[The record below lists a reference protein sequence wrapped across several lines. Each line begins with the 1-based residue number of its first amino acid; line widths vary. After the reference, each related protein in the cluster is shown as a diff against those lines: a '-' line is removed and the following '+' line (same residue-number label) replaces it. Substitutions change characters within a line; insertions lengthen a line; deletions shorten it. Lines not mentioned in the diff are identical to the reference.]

1 MKNSNYV
8 TKKDHRRSTAPKK
21 NPRTYGTPP
30 FTVAVIHGGP
40 GAPGEMAPVARAL
53 APRWG
58 VLEPLQTAS
67 TLDGQVNELQTILQH
82 TVPVTLIGWSWGA
95 WLSFMLAARHPETV
109 KKLILVGSG
118 PFEAK
123 YAVHIMEERLR
134 RLSAAERAEVF
145 SLSAALDDPAVTNKS
160 TIMARLGTI
169 IAKADAY
176 EPLLHER
183 EQLECQYQIH
193 RRVWAEA
200 DALRRSG
207 ELLALGTKITCPVVA
222 LHGDYD
228 PHPAEGVSEPLAR
241 VLTDFHFVLLQHCGH
256 CPWIER
262 QARDQFYRIIKH
274 ELE

>member
-1 MKNSNYV
+1 M
-8 TKKDHRRSTAPKK
+8 K
-21 NPRTYGTPP
+21 NPRTYGAPP
-30 FTVAVIHGGP
+30 FTVAVVHGGP

-53 APRWG
+53 APGWG
-58 VLEPLQTAS
+58 VLEPLQTAA
-67 TLDGQVNELQTILQH
+67 TFDGQVQELQAILQH
-82 TVPVTLIGWSWGA
+82 TGDLPVTLIGWSWGA
-95 WLSFMLAARHPETV
+95 WLSFMLAARHPGTV

-118 PFEAK
+118 PFETT
-123 YAVHIMEERLR
+123 YAANITKTRLR
-134 RLSAAERAEVF
+134 RLSAAERADVF
-145 SLSAALDDPAVTNKS
+145 ALSAALDEPAGTDKS
-160 TIMARLGTI
+160 TVMAQLGTV

-176 EPLLHER
+176 DPLLHER

-193 RRVWAEA
+193 QRVWAEA

-228 PHPAEGVSEPLAR
+228 PHPAEGVNKPLAR
-241 VLTDFHFVLLQHCGH
+241 VLTDFHFVLLKHCGH

-262 QARDQFYRIIKH
+262 RARDQFYMIIKH

>member
-1 MKNSNYV
+1 MK
-8 TKKDHRRSTAPKK
+8 K
-21 NPRTYGTPP
+21 PRIYGAPP
-30 FTVAVIHGGP
+30 FTVAVVHGGP
-40 GAPGEMAPVARAL
+40 GAPGEIAPVARAL

-58 VLEPLQTAS
+58 VLEPLQTAA
-67 TLDGQVNELQTILQH
+67 TLNGQINELQAILQH
-82 TVPVTLIGWSWGA
+82 TGNLPVTLIGWSWGA
-95 WLSFMLAARHPETV
+95 WLSFMLAARHPESV
-109 KKLILVGSG
+109 KKLVLVGSG

-123 YAVHIMEERLR
+123 YAAHIMDTRLR
-134 RLSAAERAEVF
+134 RLSPAERADVF
-145 SLSAALDDPAVTNKS
+145 SLSAALDDPAVTDKS
-160 TIMARLGTI
+160 TLMAQLGTL

-193 RRVWAEA
+193 QRVWAEA

-228 PHPAEGVSEPLAR
+228 PHPAEGVREPLAR
-241 VLTDFHFVLLQHCGH
+241 VLTEFQFVLLQHCGH

-262 QARDQFYRIIKH
+262 RARDQFYMLLKQ

>member
-1 MKNSNYV
+1 M
-8 TKKDHRRSTAPKK
+8 K
-21 NPRTYGTPP
+21 NPRTYGAPP
-30 FTVAVIHGGP
+30 FTVAVVHGGP

-53 APRWG
+53 ASRWG

-67 TLDGQVNELQTILQH
+67 TLDGQINELHAILQH
-82 TVPVTLIGWSWGA
+82 TGDLPVTLIGWSWGA
-95 WLSFMLAARHPETV
+95 WLSFMLAARHPELV

-123 YAVHIMEERLR
+123 YATQIMDTRLR
-134 RLSAAERAEVF
+134 RLSAGERADVLA
-145 SLSAALDDPAVTNKS
+145 LSAALDDPAVTNKS
-160 TIMARLGTI
+160 MIMTRLGTMI
-169 IAKADAY
+169 TKADAY

-183 EQLECQYQIH
+183 EYLECQYHIH
-193 RRVWAEA
+193 QRVWAEA

-207 ELLALGTKITCPVVA
+207 QLLALGTKITCPVVA

-228 PHPAEGVSEPLAR
+228 PHPAEGVKEPLAQ
-241 VLTDFHFVLLQHCGH
+241 VLADFQFVLLKHCGH

-262 QARDQFYRIIKH
+262 RAKERFFQIIKD

>member
-1 MKNSNYV
+1 M
-8 TKKDHRRSTAPKK
+8 K

-30 FTVAVIHGGP
+30 FSVAVVHGGP

-58 VLEPLQTAS
+58 VLEPLQTAY
-67 TLDGQVNELQTILQH
+67 TLDGQINELRAILQH
-82 TVPVTLIGWSWGA
+82 SGDLPVTLIGWSWGA
-95 WLSFMLAARHPETV
+95 WLSFMLAARYPALV

-118 PFEAK
+118 PFEAE
-123 YAVHIMEERLR
+123 YAVHIMDTRLR
-134 RLSAAERAEVF
+134 RLSAAEREDVF
-145 SLSAALDDPAVTNKS
+145 ALSRALDEPAYTDKS
-160 TIMARLGTI
+160 ALMAQLGTL

-176 EPLLHER
+176 DPLLHER

-193 RRVWAEA
+193 QRVWAEA
-200 DALRRSG
+200 DVLRRSG
-207 ELLALGTKITCPVVA
+207 ELLALGTKITCPIVA

-228 PHPAEGVSEPLAR
+228 PHPAEGVREPLAR

-262 QARDQFYRIIKH
+262 QARDRFYRILTE
-274 ELE
+274 ELD